1 MREASLRKGVQG
13 AKPPDGVW
21 GVPKNFIFPRHRRW
35 RVTKSQKTHLEQ
47 KGTAMDDQTYQIALS
62 PDLHITLEE
71 FATAWNEDDIAR
83 TFAEAH
89 LSQAKGTQFFDPMLV
104 TVLLTVGTG
113 IATNLLSDLIEGVI
127 QRLTDKKNTQSDQ
140 STPTHK
146 HTHIEHIK
154 KPDGSEMLVVDIDKS

>member
-1 MREASLRKGVQG
+1 
-13 AKPPDGVW
+13 
-21 GVPKNFIFPRHRRW
+21 
-35 RVTKSQKTHLEQ
+35 
-47 KGTAMDDQTYQIALS
+47 MDDQTYQIALS

-71 FATAWNEDDIAR
+71 FASAWNEDDIAR

-113 IATNLLSDLIEGVI
+113 VATNLLSDLIEGVI
-127 QRLTDKKNTQSDQ
+127 QRLSVKKNAQSGQ
-140 STPTHK
+140 GTPTHK

-154 KPDGSEMLVVDIDKS
+154 KPDGAEMLVVDIDES